1 MSMTPG
7 GPEYL
12 DAGGQ
17 APTGPADDNRKRL
30 VVLGA
35 LVAGGAV
42 VAGGAWAATSFFAT
56 GAQPAEALP
65 DSTIAYASVDLD
77 PSGGQKIEA
86 IKTLRR
92 FPGFTDEIDL
102 ESDEDLRERLFQEI
116 TKSGECEGLDY
127 DADVKPW
134 LGSRAAMAAVEL
146 GEDEPAPVAV
156 VQVTDSGKAEE
167 GVQKLVDTCGGDAAD
182 GEAGGWVVEGD
193 WLVLAETKD
202 IAEQVVDGAGSGTLA
217 DDAAFGTWTGEAG
230 DDGFMTFYV
239 AKGAA
244 KYLADAAEMGS
255 MLGGPLAG
263 DLTGSGS
270 DAMGGFDQECFD
282 QATTTEEMDACFAST
297 EDSTGSDT
305 DMGTDTGT
313 DSGTGDVP
321 PELEQMI
328 ADFDGMA
335 ATVRFDDGSVEVE
348 YAMSDYQPDVTKYLD
363 SDEGASMVG
372 DLPDDTIA
380 AMGFSLEKGW
390 AQAMVDYVKSA
401 LPEDAASI
409 DDGIAQMESETGMAF
424 PEDVETLLGEGVT
437 LSVGSGIDPE
447 AITNGGPG
455 EIPAGITIRGDAD
468 EIQAVLDKL
477 KAQVPPEVA
486 DYLQVTEGDGYA
498 VLALQ
503 DDYRDALASGG
514 DLGGSDDYSE
524 VVDGDAQTVFF
535 VNFDADDDWLVRMTE
550 DMPEVS
556 ENLEPLSAFGVSSWL
571 DGDVMHGQ
579 LKLTTD

>member
-12 DAGGQ
+12 DT
-17 APTGPADDNRKRL
+17 TGPVTTGPDNDNRKRL
-30 VVLGA
+30 VVLGVIA
-35 LVAGGAV
+35 AGGAV

-86 IKTLRR
+86 IKTLRK
-92 FPGFTDEIDL
+92 FPGFTDEIDIK
-102 ESDEDLRERLFQEI
+102 SDEDLRERLFEEI
-116 TKSGECEGLDY
+116 TSSGECEGLDY

-134 LGSRAAMAAVEL
+134 LGSRAAMAAVDL
-146 GEDEPAPVAV
+146 GEDQPAPVAV
-156 VQVTDSGKAEE
+156 VQVTDAGKAEE
-167 GVQKLVDTCGGDAAD
+167 GVQTLVDTCGGDSVD
-182 GEAGGWVVEGD
+182 GESGGWVVEGD

-202 IAEQVVDGAGSGTLA
+202 IAQQVVDGAGSGTLA

-230 DDGFMTFYV
+230 DDGFMSFYV

-244 KYLADAAEMGS
+244 KYLSDAAAMGS
-255 MLGGPLAG
+255 MLGGPLAS
-263 DLTGSGS
+263 DLTGASSG
-270 DAMGGFDQECFD
+270 DTGGFDQECFD
-282 QATTTEEMDACFAST
+282 QATTTEEMDACFAS
-297 EDSTGSDT
+297 SDDTST
-305 DMGTDTGT
+305 DMG
-313 DSGTGDVP
+313 SGAGSGEVP

-348 YAMSDYQPDVTKYLD
+348 YAVSNYQPDLAKYLD
-363 SDEGASMVG
+363 SDEGATMVG
-372 DLPDDTIA
+372 DLPDDTVA
-380 AMGFSLEKGW
+380 AMGFSLKEGW
-390 AQAMVDYVKSA
+390 AQAMVDYFKSA
-401 LPEDAASI
+401 LPEDASSI
-409 DDGIAQMESETGMAF
+409 DDGIAQMESETGMSF

-437 LSVGSGIDPE
+437 LSVGSGIDPD
-447 AITNGGPG
+447 AISNGGPG
-455 EIPAGITIRGDAD
+455 EIPAGLTIKGDAD

-477 KAQVPPEVA
+477 KAQMPPEVA
-486 DYLQVTEGDGYA
+486 DYMQVTEGDGYA
-498 VLALQ
+498 VLALK
-503 DDYRDALASGG
+503 DDYRDKLASGG
-514 DLGGSDDYSE
+514 DLGGSDDYAD
-524 VVDGDAQTVFF
+524 VVDGDAQSVFF
-535 VNFDADDDWLVRMTE
+535 LNFDADDDWLVRMTK

-579 LKLTTD
+579 VKLTTD